1 MLHYVTNTT
10 FVSSNRSKRMG
21 ITKQLELMIA
31 RLESENEQLKKGLN
45 AFAAQ
50 MENERIDAVLEQ
62 IGRNIKLIE
71 QLKRGL

>member
-1 MLHYVTNTT
+1 
-10 FVSSNRSKRMG
+10 
-21 ITKQLELMIA
+21 MIA